1 MTSTNVTI
9 TIRHNVANVK
19 TGAPFTTDGQRRG
32 SAIALLRNAVKRA
45 GGAVR
50 QTFDAAD
57 LTDGVPV
64 DGATRGTPVPVTTF
78 AMAMGSCGIRS
89 AARNYGAGTVALS
102 WILAG
107 GRTNTYS
114 DKAAKSEHHKHLILR
129 HVSGPTLADYLADPA
144 AFDGADG
151 PTVEVV
157 AAR

>member
-1 MTSTNVTI
+1 MTSTNATF

-32 SAIALLRNAVKRA
+32 SAIALLRNAVKKN

-64 DGATRGTPVPVTTF
+64 DGATRGTPVPVTTYG
-78 AMAMGSCGIRS
+78 MAMGSCGIRS

-114 DKAAKSEHHKHLILR
+114 GTAAKNEHHKHLIVR
-129 HVSGPTLADYLADPA
+129 HIAGPSLADYLANPSS
-144 AFDGADG
+144 FDGADG
-151 PTVEVV
+151 PTVEVIPQ
-157 AAR
+157 R